1 MIRGEITEVTEGVVK
16 RFSAAGRDGE
26 TIEDREC
33 LQHYGF
39 TSRPLAGCEAV
50 IIREG
55 NHYLM
60 IASDDRRYRLA
71 VGAGEAALYDDQG
84 QKVHL
89 TRIGIMVSSPL
100 RIDAQA
106 PEIRAEATERI
117 EAAAPVIDAQATEK
131 ITAGAPEINAQATT
145 KIVAGAP
152 RIEASATEEITASA
166 PQVTVT
172 ATVKVTLDAPTVEI
186 TQDLTVGGD
195 ATVTGDAKAQNV
207 TAVSDVADQDGAKTM
222 SGMRTVYNGHNHFES
237 GFQTGNPIQT
247 M

>member
-1 MIRGEITEVTEGVVK
+1 MIRGEITEVTEGAVK
-16 RFSAAGRDGE
+16 RFSATGRDGE
-26 TIEDREC
+26 TIEDREYA
-33 LQHYGF
+33 QHYGF

-71 VGAGEAALYDDQG
+71 VEAGEAALYDDQG

-89 TRIGIMVSSPL
+89 TRAGIMVSSPL

-117 EAAAPVIDAQATEK
+117 EAAAPLIDAQATEK
-131 ITAGAPEINAQATT
+131 ITAGAPEIEATATT
-145 KIVAGAP
+145 K
-152 RIEASATEEITASA
+152 ITASA
-166 PQVTVT
+166 PEIAASASTKITASAPEVDIA
-172 ATVKVTLDAPTVEI
+172 ATVKVVMTTPLVEI
-186 TQDLTVGGD
+186 SGDLTVAGD
-195 ATVTGDAKAQNV
+195 AHAANV
-207 TAVSDVADQDGAKTM
+207 TATGDVADQDGAKTM
-222 SGMRTVYNGHNHFES
+222 AGMRTAYNAHQHAETSVFTLFPSQE
-237 GFQTGNPIQT
+237 

>member
-39 TSRPLAGCEAV
+39 TSRPLPGAEAI

-71 VGAGEAALYDDQG
+71 VEAGEAALYDDQG

-89 TRIGIMVSSPL
+89 TRDGIMVSSPL

-117 EAAAPVIDAQATEK
+117 EAS
-131 ITAGAPEINAQATT
+131 APEIEATATT
-145 KIVAGAP
+145 
-152 RIEASATEEITASA
+152 RITASA
-166 PQVTVT
+166 PEIAASASTKITASAPEVDIA
-172 ATVKVTLDAPTVEI
+172 ATVKVVMTTPLVEI
-186 TQDLTVGGD
+186 SGDLTVGGD
-195 ATVTGDAKAQNV
+195 ATVTGDAHAANV
-207 TAVSDVADQDGAKTM
+207 TAAGDVADQDGAKTM
-222 SGMRTVYNGHNHFES
+222 AGMRTVYNAHQHAETSVFTLFPTQE
-237 GFQTGNPIQT
+237 